1 MIHVNYWQGRSPPLR
16 VHCDSIL
23 VTRGCSSLELA
34 PVFDVNVKY
43 IPRPLCLYW
52 GTRLKLHRTTKQE
65 AAAFKNTRVGG
76 GQARTGTLGDTR
88 VGCKAQ
94 NLRESSK
101 VSFTHYSVS
110 QPFTDWLS
118 HSLITS
124 LSISPS
130 LCNAFSMHSTTCAA
144 YKVLRAS

>member
-1 MIHVNYWQGRSPPLR
+1 MRSNRMIHVNYWQGRSPPLR

-23 VTRGCSSLELA
+23 VPRGCSPLELA
-34 PVFDVNVKY
+34 PVFDANVKC

-101 VSFTHYSVS
+101 VSFTHNR
-110 QPFTDWLS
+110 
-118 HSLITS
+118 SLAHHLPVHIP
-124 LSISPS
+124 PS